1 MHSSSKAKHDKS
13 QIQNWH
19 TKIRKK
25 IFLSNNETFLIYLS
39 IYIIILSIH
48 FLYKQIICKKKN
60 VNMIDLFKR
69 RTRKKLKMRNILV
82 FCIYHCNIPLTK
94 NLNIHIQKYL
104 YYESVKFH
112 SYFQIFSVFYIHEIL
127 LENRLKLIY
136 YIKNNLNSN

>member
-1 MHSSSKAKHDKS
+1 
-13 QIQNWH
+13 
-19 TKIRKK
+19 
-25 IFLSNNETFLIYLS
+25 
-39 IYIIILSIH
+39 
-48 FLYKQIICKKKN
+48 
-60 VNMIDLFKR
+60 MIDLFKR

-82 FCIYHCNIPLTK
+82 FCIYIYHCNIPLTK

>member
-1 MHSSSKAKHDKS
+1 
-13 QIQNWH
+13 
-19 TKIRKK
+19 
-25 IFLSNNETFLIYLS
+25 
-39 IYIIILSIH
+39 
-48 FLYKQIICKKKN
+48 
-60 VNMIDLFKR
+60 MINLFKR

-82 FCIYHCNIPLTK
+82 FYIYHYNIPLTK